1 MDFVDIALAIVSSFL
16 AAFVFSTVGFGI
28 GMTSTPMLLFVFDP
42 QTVVVVVN
50 TVSLVL
56 FVLIIIQTRSS
67 LPIRQIT
74 PISISGVLGVPL
86 GIFVLDWANASI
98 LRLGITILIIFLT
111 LAVAINRQSPIL
123 DRKFAGIFVGFI
135 VGILITSTG
144 VGAIF
149 LVLFLLARNWSKNAM
164 RGGLSLYFLFLE
176 GTAVLSYLITG
187 MMTFERIVLIS
198 ISIIPALMG
207 FGLASLVV
215 SRMNEDMFQRAVIL
229 VIIVTSLIV
238 IVREITAL

>member
-1 MDFVDIALAIVSSFL
+1 LEFIDIGLAVLSSFL
-16 AAFVFSTVGFGI
+16 GAFVFSTVGFGI
-28 GMTSTPMLLFVFDP
+28 GMTSTPVLLFVFDP

-74 PISISGVLGVPL
+74 PIGISGVVGVPF
-86 GIFVLDWANASI
+86 GIFVLGWANTSI
-98 LRLGITILIIFLT
+98 LRLGITILIILLT
-111 LAVAINRQSPIL
+111 LAVAVNTQSPIL
-123 DRKFAGIFVGFI
+123 NRRFAGNVIGFI
-135 VGILITSTG
+135 VGVLITSTG

-149 LVLFLLARNWSKNAM
+149 LVLFLLARNWSKNAL

-176 GTAVLSYLITG
+176 GAAVLSYLATG
-187 MMTFERIVLIS
+187 MMTFERVVLIS
-198 ISIIPALMG
+198 ISIVPSLAG

-215 SRMNEDMFQRAVIL
+215 SRMNEIMFQRVVIF

-238 IVREITAL
+238 IVREITTL